1 MNILNDKKGG
11 RGKCQYCNKWHN
23 NVSYH
28 EELECDKR
36 PWLKE
41 VLDSAGG
48 CYPIKIQNGIVR
60 FLIIDFIKKSVI
72 IISRSLKMVE

>member
-1 MNILNDKKGG
+1 MNILDDKKGG
-11 RGKCQYCNKWHN
+11 RGKCQYCHKWHN

-41 VLDSAGG
+41 VLDSGG
-48 CYPIKIQNGIVR
+48 LSDQDPEWHCS
-60 FLIIDFIKKSVI
+60 LSIKK
-72 IISRSLKMVE
+72 KE

>member
-1 MNILNDKKGG
+1 MNILDDKKGG

-36 PWLKE
+36 PWLQE
-41 VLDSAGG
+41 VFPL
-48 CYPIKIQNGIVR
+48 IV
-60 FLIIDFIKKSVI
+60 IKK
-72 IISRSLKMVE
+72 KE